1 MRLAYSAGK
10 LLMVQK
16 SRQFTRVDVEYDLC
30 IVLAIAFLFVPLHM
44 LSSWCCAV
52 IVHELG
58 HWAALRIMKI
68 PIISVSLSARGV
80 VMETEHMLPREE
92 FFCAA
97 AGPAC
102 SLMLL
107 LTARWLPLIAFCG
120 VMHGA
125 FNLLPVFPLD
135 GGRMLKLLAESCIP
149 GRGDMVAMYTS
160 YIVGAATLLG
170 VVLLLRIGVLSGA
183 MLAAIIVYRY
193 VVLKISCKDRPKQVQ

>member
-1 MRLAYSAGK
+1 MRLVYSVRK
-10 LLMVQK
+10 LLMAQK
-16 SRQFTRVDVEYDLC
+16 SRQFTSLDVGYDLC
-30 IVLAIAFLFVPLHM
+30 VALAVAFLFVPLHM
-44 LSSWCCAV
+44 VLSWCCAV

-80 VMETEHMLPREE
+80 VMNTERMLPREE

-120 VMHGA
+120 VAQGV

-135 GGRMLKLLAESCIP
+135 GGRMLRLLIESCIP
-149 GRGDMVAMYTS
+149 GRGDAVVMYIS
-160 YIVGAATLLG
+160 YAVGALSLLA
-170 VVLLLRIGVLSGA
+170 VLHLPRIGVSSGA
-183 MLAAIIVYRY
+183 VLVAIILYRFA
-193 VVLKISCKDRPKQVQ
+193 VLKFSCKDRPKQVQ